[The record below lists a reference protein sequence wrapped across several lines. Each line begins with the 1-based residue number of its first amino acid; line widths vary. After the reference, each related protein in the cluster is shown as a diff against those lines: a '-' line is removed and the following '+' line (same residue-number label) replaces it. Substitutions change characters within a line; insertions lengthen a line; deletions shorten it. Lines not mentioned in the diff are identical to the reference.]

1 MPKTPP
7 NPSPTSRRPRRNKRD
22 AAQSGGISACRRDI
36 PRQIVVPRPNP
47 REAALSRLDGACRR
61 GKPYKR
67 LNWYAYPAG
76 ADFCSCKS
84 QQNTLGALPQD
95 PSRLQCWIR
104 IEFRREPKF
113 NPYCAQ
119 IRSQGSHGRI
129 CPFPPPPFPTRE
141 RGPDG
146 RVRLGRQ
153 FGARGMLGFAGSQA
167 ANPWLWLAGLAV
179 CTERE
184 GVPLPRSG
192 GGWEGADAPAAPY
205 KHRLAHDP
213 GRQSRSGRAFRC
225 VGFSGRSPE

>member
-1 MPKTPP
+1 MYGSPP
-7 NPSPTSRRPRRNKRD
+7 WRSF
-22 AAQSGGISACRRDI
+22 
-36 PRQIVVPRPNP
+36 
-47 REAALSRLDGACRR
+47 
-61 GKPYKR
+61 Y
-67 LNWYAYPAG
+67 
-76 ADFCSCKS
+76 SCKRN
-84 QQNTLGALPQD
+84 QNTLGALPQD
-95 PSRLQCWIR
+95 PCRWLCWIR
-104 IEFRREPKF
+104 IDLRREPKI

-119 IRSQGSHGRI
+119 NRSQGSHGRI

-192 GGWEGADAPAAPY
+192 GGREGADAPAAPY
-205 KHRLAHDP
+205 KHRLAYAP
-213 GRQSRSGRAFRC
+213 GNRPLVFRAGVPVRWVFRAQ
-225 VGFSGRSPE
+225 P